1 MLTHDD
7 ETIRETG
14 RDSRGGEEGEGGGK
28 EDVEEEEAIVARKPL
43 AHRGRN
49 DVLVEEGGRGAAL
62 NG

>member
-14 RDSRGGEEGEGGGK
+14 RDSRGGEEEGGK
-28 EDVEEEEAIVARKPL
+28 EDVEEEEEAIVARKPL